1 MVTLEHLG
9 FKNKHLYLTLSA
21 GWAEQCCSLS
31 SLTTERDTAAGSV
44 SFLARLSSTV
54 EATASCSPFLTAF
67 SVSGVVMWEQ
77 LVRAERRVQSTV
89 AKQMFL
95 SSRLLCVMRENTI
108 ISSLLV
114 VAAKANFVLIC
125 PHKSI
130 TEELHGFNGGICHR
144 GPVSSGLRV

>member
-54 EATASCSPFLTAF
+54 EATAF

-77 LVRAERRVQSTV
+77 LVGAERRVQSTV